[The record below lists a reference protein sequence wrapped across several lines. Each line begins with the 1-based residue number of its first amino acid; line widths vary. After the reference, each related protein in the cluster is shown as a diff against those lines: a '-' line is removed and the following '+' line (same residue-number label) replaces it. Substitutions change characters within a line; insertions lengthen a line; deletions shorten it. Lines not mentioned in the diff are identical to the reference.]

1 MPKVSVI
8 IPVYN
13 AEKYLHACLD
23 SVVNQTLT
31 DIQIICV
38 DDGSSDRS
46 PQILDEYAAKD
57 NRFKIIH
64 QQNTGIAGARNAAYP
79 WIKGEYTLFA
89 DNDDTIEPDLCEKT
103 VAVAD
108 AEQADMTYFFV
119 DRGRHWCNI
128 RRRGS
133 QIEKVFGIHTLTEND
148 YSILLNYRWIWSKL
162 WRSCFLLDN
171 DIRCPAGQYCEDTF
185 MQWKAL
191 IHNPQSV
198 LLPKVMYHFRINP
211 LSASSEPSKKY
222 EMGLPATYELIRKML
237 RETGNYR
244 DQWKR
249 LFLNQKLEDIRT
261 VYTILPKY
269 RRKEYLRMVKE
280 QFGHDEQEYLSQ
292 NKKLK
297 RRVKVFYSALQGSRL
312 AAAEHSVL
320 VALRKA
326 DTVLRMI
333 RNKFRMIFNK
343 GNFQKTPAENEL

>member
-1 MPKVSVI
+1 MPKVSII

-23 SVVNQTLT
+23 SIVNQTLT

-38 DDGSSDRS
+38 DDGSPDSC

-57 NRFKIIH
+57 QRFTVIH
-64 QQNTGIAGARNAAYP
+64 QQNAGIAGARNAAYP
-79 WIKGEYTLFA
+79 FIKGEYTLFV
-89 DNDDTIEPDLCEKT
+89 DDDDTIEPDLCEKA

-108 AEQADMTYFFV
+108 AEQADMTYFFI
-119 DRGRHWCNI
+119 DRGHNLCNI

-133 QIEKVFGIHTLTEND
+133 QIEKLIGKNTLTEND
-148 YSILLNYRWIWSKL
+148 YLILLNYRWIWSKL
-162 WRSCFLLDN
+162 WRSRFLLDN

-185 MQWKAL
+185 MQWKSL
-191 IHNPQSV
+191 VHNPKAA
-198 LLPKVMYHFRINP
+198 LLPEVMYHFRINP

-222 EMGLPATYELIRKML
+222 EMGLPATYELIREML

-244 DQWKR
+244 DQWKH

-269 RRKEYLRMVKE
+269 RQKEYLRMVKDT
-280 QFGHDEQEYLSQ
+280 FGYDEQEYLSQ

-297 RRVKVFYSALQGSRL
+297 RRVKVFYAALQGSLL

-326 DTVLRMI
+326 DTIFRMI
-333 RNKFRMIFNK
+333 RNKWRQT
-343 GNFQKTPAENEL
+343 G